1 MVWRRSRRHAMIPVV
16 IAFGIYILTM
26 LSGSISIELV
36 FNRSRLGTGPYAPID
51 LRIRVVGG
59 A

>member
-1 MVWRRSRRHAMIPVV
+1 MIPVV